1 VKLIAINQYECA
13 DTTIQQ
19 NSVKVQKGGQVLI
32 PNAFSPGQG
41 NADGNDGKNDV
52 FLPLMR
58 GVAEFELLIFNRWGE
73 LLFESRD
80 PEFGWDGT
88 YKGKPCQQD
97 VYIYKLAASYET
109 GEKVVRVGDVN
120 LIR

>member
-1 VKLIAINQYECA
+1 MPFRLAREMR
-13 DTTIQQ
+13 
-19 NSVKVQKGGQVLI
+19 
-32 PNAFSPGQG
+32 
-41 NADGNDGKNDV
+41 DGNDGKNDV